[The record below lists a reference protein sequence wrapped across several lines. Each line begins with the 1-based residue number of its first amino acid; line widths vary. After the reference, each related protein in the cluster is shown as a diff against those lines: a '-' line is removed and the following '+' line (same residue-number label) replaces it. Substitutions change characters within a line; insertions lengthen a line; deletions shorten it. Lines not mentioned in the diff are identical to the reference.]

1 MKEKLIRN
9 CEENSCKDKL
19 EQLQNLLKSN
29 EDGDYKVII
38 MADIM
43 DELLAKKKAREAL
56 EIAAQAKSM
65 YPKSPYLENIKTRE
79 EQTINPLLTIKY
91 ESQTQSNLPIHLVA
105 QHKNVTEFSLNIY
118 EVKEDFTSLMQYVQ
132 NPYSNTFAKV
142 KKIW

>member
-9 CEENSCKDKL
+9 CEANSCKDKL
-19 EQLQNLLKSN
+19 EQLQNLLKSG

-43 DELLAKKKAREAL
+43 DELLAKKKTKEAL
-56 EIAAQAKSM
+56 EIAAQAKSQ

-79 EQTINPLLTIKY
+79 EQTVNPLLTIKY

-105 QHKNVTEFSLNIY
+105 QYKNVTEFSLNIY